1 MYVCMY
7 VCVMS
12 IPDYGSAVMHNFCV
26 YVCVFF
32 FVCVCLFPLCFC
44 HSPQSEERKGKESK
58 GKERDGMRSSVF
70 SILYVLLGTCLCN
83 VLVQI
88 MKEVF
93 NHHSTPHYTPEPG
106 NADSVDNN
114 NNLLI
119 IILLLLAMNDVYV

>member
-7 VCVMS
+7 VCMYKFMFGCMNACVMS
-12 IPDYGSAVMHNFCV
+12 IPDYGSTVMHNFCALSLSL
-26 YVCVFF
+26 
-32 FVCVCLFPLCFC
+32 FVSACFLFASAILLKV
-44 HSPQSEERKGKESK
+44 SKGKQSK

-70 SILYVLLGTCLCN
+70 SMLYVLLGTCLCN

-106 NADSVDNN
+106 NTMRNDNN
-114 NNLLI
+114 NK
-119 IILLLLAMNDVYV
+119 